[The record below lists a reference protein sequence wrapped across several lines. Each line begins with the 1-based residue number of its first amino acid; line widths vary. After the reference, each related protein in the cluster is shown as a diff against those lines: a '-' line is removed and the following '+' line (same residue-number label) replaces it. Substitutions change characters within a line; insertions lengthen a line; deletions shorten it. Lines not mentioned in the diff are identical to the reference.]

1 MDFSADIC
9 YVFAVKHDL
18 WIIFK
23 DDVQKIFDHFS
34 STFDLKI
41 LFYSVGGE
49 IIKVGHNRPNSLYCR
64 LTQDKL
70 FGINACLDIDREGR
84 EKAKRLGKTVDH
96 FCHAGIKDILTPV
109 FGEGHLLGY
118 IGFGQFRQ
126 SAKVP
131 PKVMAEWIRKGLSP
145 AELTT
150 AYLQLPYYSKEKEAD
165 IKELFS
171 FLFNYIVSQQM
182 IAAKGDLILHKALSY
197 IQAHIDEPI
206 RLGDVAAAVGRSRS
220 TVSHLFKEKL
230 NTGFKKSVMDSR
242 FDKAQE
248 YFRLAPH
255 LKIKEVA
262 EKVGYDDSL
271 HFSRIFKKHRK
282 ISPRQYIRTMAR
294 G

>member
-1 MDFSADIC
+1 MDYSADFC
-9 YVFAVKHDL
+9 YVFAVKHAL

-49 IIKVGHNRPNSLYCR
+49 IIKVGRNRPNSLYCQ

-70 FGINACLDIDREGR
+70 FGINACLDIDRKGR
-84 EKAKRLGKTVDH
+84 ERAKALGKTVDH
-96 FCHAGIKDILTPV
+96 FCHAGIKDLFTPV
-109 FGEGHLLGY
+109 FSDGNLLGY

-126 SAKVP
+126 NGRVP
-131 PKVMAEWIRKGLSP
+131 PKVMTEWIRRGLSP
-145 AELTT
+145 ADLTA
-150 AYLQLPYYSKEKEAD
+150 AYLQLPYYSKEKEND

-182 IAAKGDLILHKALSY
+182 IAPKGDLILHEALSY
-197 IQAHIDEPI
+197 IQTHIDGPI
-206 RLGDVAAAVGRSRS
+206 RLSDVAAAVGRSRS
-220 TVSHLFKEKL
+220 TISHLFKDKL
-230 NTGFKKSVMDSR
+230 KTGFKKTVMDSR

-248 YFRLAPH
+248 YFRDSPH

-262 EKVGYDDSL
+262 EKVGYDDAL
-271 HFSRIFKKHRK
+271 HFSRIFKKHRNL
-282 ISPRQYIRTMAR
+282 SPRQYVRTMDR